1 MLQRECSPLLD
12 VRTLALRLAQYGSFL
27 CANEGRLLHRKRPV
41 SPNAVI
47 VFTGPQLHFAKPKL
61 CVLVKLCSRGYFS
74 RYVWTDRLRSGVQH
88 TTAHLQLSER
98 CAGND
103 RSQATAYRGPH
114 HLKIKPSLLTRL
126 GIRDL
131 METARG
137 SVHPSVM
144 VCGTVAFQDRRVPVQ
159 VAPQGRDPPTPRVE
173 ASLVASA
180 GSRPS
185 KWN

>member
-1 MLQRECSPLLD
+1 M
-12 VRTLALRLAQYGSFL
+12 ALFSARMKADFFTANAL
-27 CANEGRLLHRKRPV
+27 CLRD
-41 SPNAVI
+41 AVI
-47 VFTGPQLHFAKPKL
+47 VLTGPQLHFAKPKL

-88 TTAHLQLSER
+88 TTAHLPLSER
-98 CAGND
+98 CARND

-137 SVHPSVM
+137 SAHPSVM
-144 VCGTVAFQDRRVPVQ
+144 ACGTVAFQDRRVPDQ
-159 VAPQGRDPPTPRVE
+159 SPPKAGTRPITTVE
-173 ASLVASA
+173 ANLVASA